1 MSYDIKIQNYCD
13 HKILWAQAQLETDR
27 KTVYFPY
34 PMASAASLIV
44 RVNGVEMPSSS
55 FNIRTKRQPLSLV
68 VVSNIEFYSKI
79 KHLNPIVELFYVT
92 FPETCPKCLN
102 VKTTDDFFIN
112 GSGDYEMISKELLLL
127 QRVEKIIVTKVS
139 SNLFHF
145 WYGTDLHSL
154 IGTKIFDRTLMETR
168 VREQIANAI
177 EKLKTTQDR
186 MVSSN
191 RQFDPGELFGK
202 LLKIEIED
210 TQNPTIMLVTVS
222 FTSQSGTP
230 MEYSQYLSTNLTT
243 TRQRTVL

>member
-1 MSYDIKIQNYCD
+1 MSYDIKLQNYCD
-13 HKILWAQAQLETDR
+13 HKILWAQAQLESDR

-34 PMASAASLIV
+34 PMASAASLLV
-44 RVNGVEMPSSS
+44 RVNGVEMPANSYT
-55 FNIRTKRQPLSLV
+55 IRTKRQPLSLV
-68 VVSNIEFYSKI
+68 VISNIEFYSKI
-79 KHLNPIVELFYVT
+79 KHYNPIIELFFVT
-92 FPETCPKCLN
+92 FPENCPKCLN
-102 VKTTDDFFIN
+102 VKTTDDLYVN

-127 QRVEKIIVTKVS
+127 QRVEKVIVTKIS
-139 SNLFHF
+139 SNPFHF

-177 EKLKTTQDR
+177 EKLKTTQER

-202 LLKIEIED
+202 LLKIDIED
-210 TQNPTIMLVTVS
+210 TEDPTMILVTVS

-230 MEYSQYLSTNLTT
+230 MEYSQYLSTNAT
-243 TRQRTVL
+243 TRQRMVL